1 VVKKVPVNAKL
12 REALELYQEKWLSKL
27 PTDEAMEP
35 YDFSSAFKKKMQKL
49 IRVQRKPYYTFV
61 NTVGKRIAVIA
72 IIVIMAMSGTVLSV
86 KALRNPIVNF
96 FIEVY
101 EKFSRVVFQID
112 NPDES
117 TLTEIEEYFTPQ
129 YIPEGYVLK
138 TREELNMAYL
148 CEYVNDDGSDLIYNQ
163 MLFNE
168 SKMMI
173 DTEGTVTEDIMIN
186 GIIGIFF
193 NNKGYDNIIWNDG
206 VYIYYISGFSELGK
220 DELLKFAESI
230 K

>member
-1 VVKKVPVNAKL
+1 
-12 REALELYQEKWLSKL
+12 
-27 PTDEAMEP
+27 
-35 YDFSSAFKKKMQKL
+35 
-49 IRVQRKPYYTFV
+49 
-61 NTVGKRIAVIA
+61 
-72 IIVIMAMSGTVLSV
+72 
-86 KALRNPIVNF
+86 
-96 FIEVY
+96 
-101 EKFSRVVFQID
+101 